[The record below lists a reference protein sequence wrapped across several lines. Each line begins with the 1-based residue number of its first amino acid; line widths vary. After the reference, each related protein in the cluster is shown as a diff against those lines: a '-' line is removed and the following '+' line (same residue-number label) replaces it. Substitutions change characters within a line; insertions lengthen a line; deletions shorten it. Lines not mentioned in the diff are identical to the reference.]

1 MAEDSKYG
9 AIPQETLMWSHRVE
23 MFPESQLDSYLK
35 LASSSAVKNY
45 GNSAEH
51 ALYILLQCNGNII
64 KATQAL
70 LSSTKLEDRTGRPSW
85 TAEEVDMF
93 YEALCKHKKDFSK
106 IAADLP
112 NKSTKDCVEFYYLWK
127 NICREESE
135 SFKSIINTST
145 SHQVDV
151 VDTNNLL
158 AM

>member
-1 MAEDSKYG
+1 M
-9 AIPQETLMWSHRVE
+9 
-23 MFPESQLDSYLK
+23 
-35 LASSSAVKNY
+35 VK
-45 GNSAEH
+45 AR
-51 ALYILLQCNGNII
+51 ALRL
-64 KATQAL
+64 
-70 LSSTKLEDRTGRPSW
+70 KLEDRTGRPSW

-145 SHQVDV
+145 NHDV
-151 VDTNNLL
+151 VDTNLL